1 MAKEKQ
7 ETEEKVQ
14 KVEQSID
21 QSQIQMS
28 NKETQDDVST
38 KEEEKRARCPSRSL
52 RTYGLEGND

>member
-28 NKETQDDVST
+28 NKETQDGGST
-38 KEEEKRARCPSRSL
+38 KEEEKRARCPSKSF
-52 RTYGLEGND
+52 RTYGLEGNN

>member
-7 ETEEKVQ
+7 ETEEKVK

-28 NKETQDDVST
+28 NKETKDGGST
-38 KEEEKRARCPSRSL
+38 KEEEKRARCPSRSI